1 MASYNPGAGPARE
14 DGRLFEWRTHIP
26 APGQAAALVRSLR
39 RSQERWDAAG
49 LTTLGIWVE
58 ELGSPGLV
66 SSLWSYAS
74 LEARETA
81 LAALDAEARTEP
93 AGDLA
98 GLDHVESSLWRPTRY
113 SPEARAAAPLIEL
126 RMYDATPGRLAALHD
141 RFATFTVEAFAR
153 HGFENCGY
161 WTEYFGHSERLV
173 YMVGFASL
181 EHRERAWLAFG
192 RDPAWQAARKES
204 ERAGP
209 LIARHS
215 ARILRAVG
223 RGAGGREGDTKRGRN
238 VEPRGG
244 S

>member
-1 MASYNPGAGPARE
+1 
-14 DGRLFEWRTHIP
+14 LFEWRTHVP
-26 APGQAAALVRSLR
+26 APGQAAPLIRSLR
-39 RSQERWDAAG
+39 RGQERWNAAG

-58 ELGSPGLV
+58 DLGSPGMV

-81 LAALDAEARTEP
+81 LAELAAEAGAVP

-98 GLDHVESSLWRPTRY
+98 VVDHVESSLWRPTHY
-113 SPEARAAAPLIEL
+113 SPAPRVAAPLIEL
-126 RMYDATPGRLAALHD
+126 RMYDATPGRLAALHE
-141 RFATFTVEAFAR
+141 RFATFTVEAFDR

-192 RDPAWQAARKES
+192 QDPGWQAAREKS

-215 ARILRAVG
+215 ARILRSVG
-223 RGAGGREGDTKRGRN
+223 RRAGGREADTNRARN
-238 VEPRGG
+238 FDPRGG

>member
-1 MASYNPGAGPARE
+1 MASYNPEA
-14 DGRLFEWRTHIP
+14 GRLFEWRTHVP
-26 APGQAAALVRSLR
+26 APGQATAVVRSLR

-49 LTTLGIWVE
+49 LATLGIWVE
-58 ELGSPGLV
+58 EFGSPGLV

-81 LAALDAEARTEP
+81 LGALAGEARSED
-93 AGDLA
+93 AGA
-98 GLDHVESSLWRPTRY
+98 ATVLDHVESSLWRPTRY
-113 SPEARAAAPLIEL
+113 SPEPRVTAPLIEL
-126 RMYDATPGRLAALHD
+126 RMYDATPGRLAAVHE
-141 RFATFTVEAFAR
+141 RFETFTLAAFAR

-181 EHRERAWLAFG
+181 QHRERAWLAFG
-192 RDPAWQAARKES
+192 RDPAWQAAREES

-215 ARILRAVG
+215 ARILRSVG
-223 RGAGGREGDTKRGRN
+223 RSAGGRNGDTKRARN
-238 VEPRGG
+238 VDPRGD